1 MVCGNFILPE
11 PASYVFFYAISFLRN
26 LSYIIEYRV
35 MEVLWDSG
43 PVSSTQLVSLCGERL
58 DWNKSTTY
66 TVLRRLKNK
75 GLVRHQNTVVTPL
88 VTREEVI
95 RAQGEELVRRAGG
108 LPLFMTAFLSGRKLT
123 AQEAEELKELIDE
136 KMGEG

>member
-1 MVCGNFILPE
+1 MEKLFEG
-11 PASYVFFYAISFLRN
+11 
-26 LSYIIEYRV
+26 EYRG

>member
-1 MVCGNFILPE
+1 MEKLFEG
-11 PASYVFFYAISFLRN
+11 
-26 LSYIIEYRV
+26 EYRV

-88 VTREEVI
+88 VTR
-95 RAQGEELVRRAGG
+95 LVRRAGG
-108 LPLFMTAFLSGRKLT
+108 LPLFMTAFLSGRKLI

>member
-1 MVCGNFILPE
+1 MGQRAGKLHPTGF
-11 PASYVFFYAISFLRN
+11 
-26 LSYIIEYRV
+26 
-35 MEVLWDSG
+35 
-43 PVSSTQLVSLCGERL
+43 PVRRAAGLEQ
-58 DWNKSTTY
+58 TY

>member
-1 MVCGNFILPE
+1 MEKLFEG
-11 PASYVFFYAISFLRN
+11 
-26 LSYIIEYRV
+26 EYRV

-75 GLVRHQNTVVTPL
+75 GLVRHQNTVVT
-88 VTREEVI
+88 REEVI